1 MDASARIPSDNTM
14 KNIKTVSACL
24 PIPNR
29 FDLLNRGVGMLTF
42 ETVMWVLLIFDFCF
56 FSMRSVKFESL
67 FTRGGLAMLITLNC

>member
-29 FDLLNRGVGMLTF
+29 FDLLNRRGSMLRL
-42 ETVMWVLLIFDFCF
+42 EIVMWVLLIFDFCF

-67 FTRGGLAMLITLNC
+67 FTFSGLATLITLNC

>member
-1 MDASARIPSDNTM
+1 MDASAHIPSDNTM

>member
-29 FDLLNRGVGMLTF
+29 FDRLNRRGGMLTLDI
-42 ETVMWVLLIFDFCF
+42 VMRVLL
-56 FSMRSVKFESL
+56 KFESL
-67 FTRGGLAMLITLNC
+67 FTFSGLATLITLNC